1 MAIKGETMD
10 YQTLFIE
17 LMALAVLGLG
27 YYFWQKRRILSF
39 EKDKEAI
46 VAAPLLQACLIEQ
59 DLKSFKLLDNFI
71 LALDD
76 YLHGKTNYFPVV
88 LAKELMASRECPED
102 LSSIIEESLREI
114 GHE

>member
-1 MAIKGETMD
+1 MD

-17 LMALAVLGLG
+17 LLALGGLGLG

-59 DLKSFKLLDNFI
+59 EQKSFELLDNFI
-71 LALDD
+71 FALDD
-76 YLHGKTNYFPVV
+76 FLHGKTSYFPVA
-88 LAKELMASRECPED
+88 LAKELMGSKDCPED

-114 GHE
+114 GHD